1 MRCPVCK
8 ADNPQGPACRRC
20 KADLSLLFALE
31 KHRRRTLAA
40 ARRCLVHGDWHIA
53 LELIEDADWLRGDEE
68 TQRLTA
74 TAHLLGRN
82 FAEAWRCYCNRRATQ
97 RKLAPPPSSGNGG
110 A

>member
-31 KHRRRTLAA
+31 RHRRRTLAS
-40 ARRCLVHGDWHIA
+40 ARRCLVHGDWHMA
-53 LELIEDADWLRGDEE
+53 LEHIEDADWLRGDEE

-74 TAHLLGRN
+74 TAHLLGGD
-82 FAEAWRCYCNRRATQ
+82 FAEAWRCYCSWRAAQ
-97 RKLAPPPSSGNGG
+97 RKLDPPLALGNGDT
-110 A
+110 